1 MIFWI
6 FSECL
11 LCPDLVVPDL
21 GDVLGVYTKLVV
33 NVLGVDTQLVV
44 EVSGCFQCPHHH
56 DKLCPFLLIGQSEL

>member
-6 FSECL
+6 LSECL

-21 GDVLGVYTKLVV
+21 GDVLGVYIKLVV

-44 EVSGCFQCPHHH
+44 EVSGCFQCPHRH